1 MAAIAEFYLLPG
13 SLLFELHEATVP
25 RKREITERKLFFS
38 RTRTVVEDDLLPFL
52 KTNATLH
59 SRYEGPGL
67 AFSMLDRLLQTRG
80 FESLFSDQ
88 GFAGASTTQTTAA
101 VFDPQGAKELLTRLR
116 EHKLDEEDVG
126 AKVREQI
133 GGTDAAA
140 VLQIFSAWRQLQ
152 AWLAALDPQRVGV
165 LCIVRELE

>member
-13 SLLFELHEATVP
+13 ALLFELHEATVP
-25 RKREITERKLFFS
+25 RKREITEKVFFFS
-38 RTRTVVEDDLLPFL
+38 KKRTVIEDDLLPFL
-52 KTNATLH
+52 TAKATLH
-59 SRYEGPGL
+59 SQYEGSGL

-80 FESLFSDQ
+80 FSSLFSDQ
-88 GFAGASTTQTTAA
+88 GFAGASTTTTTAA

-116 EHKLDEEDVG
+116 EHKMDQEDIG

-133 GGTDAAA
+133 GGTDEAA
-140 VLQIFSAWRQLQ
+140 VLAIFSAWRQLQ

-165 LCIVRELE
+165 LCIVRTE

>member
-13 SLLFELHEATVP
+13 ALLFELHEATVP
-25 RKREITERKLFFS
+25 RKREITEKRLFFS
-38 RTRTVVEDDLLPFL
+38 KTRTVTDDDLLPFL
-52 KTNATLH
+52 QSKAALH

-67 AFSMLDRLLQTRG
+67 AFSMLDRLLQKQG
-80 FESLFSDQ
+80 FESLFADQ
-88 GFAGASTTQTTAA
+88 GFAGAATSATTAA

-133 GGTDAAA
+133 GGTDDAA

-165 LCIVRELE
+165 LCIVREPE